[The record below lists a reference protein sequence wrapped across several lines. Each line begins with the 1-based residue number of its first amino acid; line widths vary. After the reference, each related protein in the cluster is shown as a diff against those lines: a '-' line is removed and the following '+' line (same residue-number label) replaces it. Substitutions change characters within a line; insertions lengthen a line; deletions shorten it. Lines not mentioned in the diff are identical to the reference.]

1 MNKPQ
6 KAIILGAGPIG
17 LVTGWKLAENG
28 WEVDIYEKEDIVGG
42 MCRTWQW
49 GDFLV
54 DTGPH
59 IYHTPDAALAQFWE
73 EEFGDL
79 FVKGEFWCKNVRG
92 DDFDQYWDYP
102 LSWESI
108 SRYPKELKERILGEL
123 KEHKGDAKAQAR
135 NFTEYVEAQVGP
147 TLREMFFKTYPEKIW
162 GISTDDMTPD
172 WAPKRIEFRQKVTP
186 FYHNQWNAVG
196 KFGTGCI
203 YERIKDKFLGL
214 GGRLHLGAEVRN
226 VVPEGKVLK
235 QIEFADGDIVPIA
248 DGNVVISSLPITLTA
263 RFFGHQS
270 KLSFRGICSVYLA
283 YRRSEI
289 LPKGIHWLYYGS
301 EKMYFN
307 RITEPKKLS
316 PFVAPADK
324 TYLTVEITYS
334 RGDEIDVMDPEELMR
349 RVAEQVDAV
358 GLASKE
364 ELIDSS
370 LNKENFV
377 YPLQYTGY
385 QEELARTRAVLSQYQ
400 QLYSIGTGGDFN
412 YADSQILFHKAFD
425 TVSMLCD
432 QDSSYTQVVRQT
444 SRCDLNRRVEIKG
457 RIIGDGERTYI
468 IAEAGLNHNGSLE
481 LAKQLVDEA
490 IMTGC
495 DAIKFQTF
503 APEKRI
509 SRKVKAVRYA
519 ETVTG
524 IEETLFDMFARLA
537 LPHAEQAELFAYA
550 RNKGIEVFSTPFD
563 HESVDFLESLD
574 VNAYKIASMDL
585 VNLPLIRYVAR
596 TNKPIILSTGMSSL
610 GQIEEAVE
618 VVRQEGNPNLVLLQ
632 CNSSYPAAP
641 EEMNLNVISTLKRSF
656 NVPVGL
662 SDHTFGLFVAH
673 TAIATGADVVERHFT
688 LDRAF
693 EGPDHILSSEP
704 AEIAELVAMAKKI
717 PAIMGD
723 GNKRVQPN
731 EYDTLNTQRKSLYA
745 ACDINKG
752 DIVAENMVVIKGPG
766 GGILPKYLELVVG
779 RIARADV
786 EADFPITW
794 DDI

>member
-1 MNKPQ
+1 
-6 KAIILGAGPIG
+6 
-17 LVTGWKLAENG
+17 
-28 WEVDIYEKEDIVGG
+28 
-42 MCRTWQW
+42 
-49 GDFLV
+49 
-54 DTGPH
+54 
-59 IYHTPDAALAQFWE
+59 
-73 EEFGDL
+73 
-79 FVKGEFWCKNVRG
+79 
-92 DDFDQYWDYP
+92 
-102 LSWESI
+102 
-108 SRYPKELKERILGEL
+108 
-123 KEHKGDAKAQAR
+123 
-135 NFTEYVEAQVGP
+135 
-147 TLREMFFKTYPEKIW
+147 
-162 GISTDDMTPD
+162 
-172 WAPKRIEFRQKVTP
+172 
-186 FYHNQWNAVG
+186 
-196 KFGTGCI
+196 
-203 YERIKDKFLGL
+203 
-214 GGRLHLGAEVRN
+214 
-226 VVPEGKVLK
+226 
-235 QIEFADGDIVPIA
+235 
-248 DGNVVISSLPITLTA
+248 LPITLTA

-270 KLSFRGICSVYLA
+270 KLSFRGICSIYLA
-283 YRRSEI
+283 YRRPEI

-301 EKMYFN
+301 EQMYFN

-316 PFVAPADK
+316 PFVAPADQ

-334 RGDEIDVMDPEELMR
+334 RGDEIDAMDPEELMR

-490 IMTGC
+490 VMAGC

-503 APEKRI
+503 EPEKRI
-509 SRKVKAVRYA
+509 SKKVKAVRYA

-550 RNKGIEVFSTPFD
+550 RDKGIEVFSTPFD

-641 EEMNLNVISTLKRSF
+641 EEMNLNAISTLKHSF

-673 TAIATGADVVERHFT
+673 TAIAIGADVVERHFT
-688 LDRAF
+688 LDRTF

-704 AEIAELVAMAKKI
+704 DEIAELVAMAKKI
-717 PAIMGD
+717 PAVMGD
-723 GNKRVQPN
+723 GSKRIQPN

-745 ACDINKG
+745 ACDIKKG
-752 DIVAENMVVIKGPG
+752 DIVTENMVAIKGPG